1 MSIESCDSQRM
12 KSEQDT
18 LPGKYQNNQLLLFF
32 INDSETEGTLFCCSI
47 SYILGFTE
55 QITVRQLDFKYTSLY
70 LPKHIKFHLN
80 QKILLK
86 NILTVK
92 SILK

>member
-55 QITVRQLDFKYTSLY
+55 QITVRQLDFKYVFIPTKTYKVPFES
-70 LPKHIKFHLN
+70 KNFT
-80 QKILLK
+80 QKYFDC
-86 NILTVK
+86 
-92 SILK
+92 